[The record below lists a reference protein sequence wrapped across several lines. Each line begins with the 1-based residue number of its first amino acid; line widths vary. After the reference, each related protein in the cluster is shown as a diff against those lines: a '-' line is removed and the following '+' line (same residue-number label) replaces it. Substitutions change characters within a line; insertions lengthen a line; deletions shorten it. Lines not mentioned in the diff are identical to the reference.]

1 MLMEHGPDIT
11 YSEGII
17 VIRNAAGNSPDNT
30 LSLGVIVVRNA
41 EGAQSRLHLL
51 CGCYWSGMLRVHS
64 PDSTH
69 SVGAI
74 SQEC

>member
-1 MLMEHGPDIT
+1 MEHGPDIT

-41 EGAQSRLHLL
+41 EGAQSRGAQLS
-51 CGCYWSGMLRVHS
+51 GCYFG
-64 PDSTH
+64 
-69 SVGAI
+69 
-74 SQEC
+74 QEC